1 MRIILSTNLFPS
13 SKKNTVYDEM
23 KESKKE
29 GHDCMIN
36 DAERIII
43 FLITDMLKLKTKNML
58 TMIT

>member
-23 KESKKE
+23 KESEKE

-43 FLITDMLKLKTKNML
+43 FLITDMQKLKTKNML